1 MAKFLPIV
9 QIQMDL
15 KAKLAE
21 AKLADYFERLCQQ
34 PDDTYNALWRALAA
48 EPNAKLIVK
57 DIDDTPP
64 GFSMDADQRVH
75 PVGGIIP
82 SGNAVF
88 VSPRALL
95 ALVQEAKAIYAMS
108 SELLR
113 WMKEKKLDQ

>member
-1 MAKFLPIV
+1 
-9 QIQMDL
+9 MDL